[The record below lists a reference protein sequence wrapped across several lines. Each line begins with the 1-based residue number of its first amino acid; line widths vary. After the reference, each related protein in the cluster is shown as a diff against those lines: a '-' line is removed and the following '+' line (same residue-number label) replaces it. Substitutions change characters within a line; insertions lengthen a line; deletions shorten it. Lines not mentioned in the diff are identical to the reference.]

1 MVDRLAAHHCLA
13 VTGISG
19 SGKSSLARTGLLDA
33 LERGLLA
40 EAGTE
45 WCIADFRP
53 GNHPL
58 TALASALIEE
68 ISTDKSGASRALAAA
83 KLARGPLGLMEWL
96 DEIAFPTD
104 TNLLLLVDQFEEIFR
119 FSQGEDRDEIEDFM
133 ALLLTSARQRTRPV
147 YIVITMRS
155 DFLGDCA
162 QFAELAET
170 INDGQFLTPR
180 LTREQCR
187 RAIEEPAASAAAR
200 SKARWSRACSTIS
213 AAIPTSFHYCSMCSC
228 SYGGR
233 RASAAARRC
242 WRSPT
247 TNVSAAS
254 AESALQVQEPP
265 GSPARMARCPTMPIG
280 CGKRL
285 RPSRSVSPRPC
296 SGRSSTARG

>member
-1 MVDRLAAHHCLA
+1 HHFLA

-68 ISTDKSGASRALAAA
+68 IGTDKSGASRALAAA

-96 DEIAFPTD
+96 DEIAFPAD

-119 FSQGEDRDEIEDFM
+119 FSQGEDRDEIEGFV
-133 ALLLTSARQRTRPV
+133 ALLLNSARQRTRPIYV
-147 YIVITMRS
+147 VITMRS

-170 INDGQFLTPR
+170 
-180 LTREQCR
+180 
-187 RAIEEPAASAAAR
+187 
-200 SKARWSRACSTIS
+200 
-213 AAIPTSFHYCSMCSC
+213 
-228 SYGGR
+228 
-233 RASAAARRC
+233 
-242 WRSPT
+242 
-247 TNVSAAS
+247 
-254 AESALQVQEPP
+254 
-265 GSPARMARCPTMPIG
+265 
-280 CGKRL
+280 
-285 RPSRSVSPRPC
+285 
-296 SGRSSTARG
+296 